1 MSIQERQNQPE
12 SLAKLAAQRLLYR
25 YSKQMRNLSVI
36 VVVLLGASALAI
48 AIAES
53 QTASYVITV
62 IVLASWLLD
71 ELVLKER
78 EKAFKAE
85 GATIQEDF
93 DCFVLDLPWPA
104 HKGVQHPTPDRVN
117 QLSIVAKRT
126 PRVSEK
132 LENWYT
138 PDAIP
143 HDPILA
149 KIHCQRMNC
158 WWDLSLR
165 RRWTMAIKI
174 VFLGVVVVA
183 LFLAIIT
190 GVTVAKLVALTVS
203 GIRILAW
210 GIGETKA
217 QNAAIK
223 RIERIH
229 GYLIELLSKEPRN
242 PSDIRSA
249 QDEIFEHRRSN
260 PPVPDWFYWRKR
272 EDQELEATKPWDKQI
287 S

>member
-1 MSIQERQNQPE
+1 MSIQDRQNQPE

-25 YSKQMRNLSVI
+25 YSKRVRNLNAI
-36 VVVLLGASALAI
+36 VVVLVGVSALATS
-48 AIAES
+48 IAES
-53 QTASYVITV
+53 QTASYAITV
-62 IVLASWLLD
+62 AILASWLLD

-78 EKAFKAE
+78 ENAFKTE

-93 DCFVLDLPWPA
+93 DCFVLDLPWPV
-104 HKGVQHPTPDRVN
+104 HKGIQRPTPDRVK
-117 QLSIVAKRT
+117 QLATVAKGT
-126 PRVSEK
+126 PGASEK

-143 HDPILA
+143 SDPVLA

-158 WWDLSLR
+158 WWDVNLR
-165 RRWTMAIKI
+165 RRWTTALKM
-174 VFLGVVVVA
+174 VFWGVVVLA
-183 LFLAIIT
+183 LFLAIVT
-190 GVTVAKLVALTVS
+190 GVTVAKLVVLTAS

-229 GYLIELLSKEPRN
+229 GYLSELLSKVPIN
-242 PSDIRSA
+242 SFDIRGI

-260 PPVPDWFYWRKR
+260 PPVPDWFYWRGR
-272 EDQELEATKPWDKQI
+272 EGQELDAAEPQNKQI